1 MGVFLTFRAAWI
13 IQSSQE
19 RLAPRIRTSGLL
31 VTRVSKRTDE
41 GACLSYGY
49 RSHPDASYVDPSIFV
64 RTGKG
69 RTL

>member
-1 MGVFLTFRAAWI
+1 MGGFLTFRAAWI

-41 GACLSYGY
+41 GACLSYG
-49 RSHPDASYVDPSIFV
+49 
-64 RTGKG
+64 
-69 RTL
+69 